1 MTSQVPQR
9 AILRLPPGAT
19 GPVVTASAT
28 RDVRMHGFQIVG
40 AEDELAVGVLVLDG
54 ELELQDVR
62 ISGADDA
69 AVDIWGSAAVTL
81 RANDIV
87 DNAGVGVRVRN
98 GARPALLHNRILRNG
113 RAARAAAGVLLEPNA
128 APRLVG
134 NVIADNGAEG
144 IAGVAP
150 AQAAEFVGNNVFVAD
165 ARANA
170 RGPLGVIG
178 RPARATR

>member
-1 MTSQVPQR
+1 
-9 AILRLPPGAT
+9 
-19 GPVVTASAT
+19 VTASAT
-28 RDVRMHGFQIVG
+28 RDARLHGFQIVG
-40 AEDELAVGVLVLDG
+40 TEGELAVGVLVLDA

-62 ISGADDA
+62 ITGADDA
-69 AVDIWGSAAVTL
+69 AVDIWGPASVTL

-87 DNAGVGVRVRN
+87 ENAGVGVRVRS

-113 RAARAAAGVLLEPNA
+113 RATPAAAGVLLEPNA
-128 APRLVG
+128 SPRLVG

-165 ARANA
+165 TRANA
-170 RGPLGVIG
+170 RGPVGVIG
-178 RPARATR
+178 RPAPAKR